1 MKIERTEDLE
11 TCRAIRRAVF
21 VQEQNVPEDEEWDGL
36 DGAAIHLLARDD
48 QGAAVG
54 TARILLA
61 DEALAG
67 LSVAE
72 GERVGNLIKPV
83 MLDLP
88 VLLGAHGMDRV
99 IALAGHV
106 SVMNEGKVLL
116 AGDVEAARTW
126 N

>member
-1 MKIERTEDLE
+1 MPR
-11 TCRAIRRAVF
+11 
-21 VQEQNVPEDEEWDGL
+21 
-36 DGAAIHLLARDD
+36 LAL
-48 QGAAVG
+48 V
-54 TARILLA
+54 TTSRIPLA
-61 DEALAG
+61 NEALSG

-72 GERVGNLIKPV
+72 GERVGNLIKPA